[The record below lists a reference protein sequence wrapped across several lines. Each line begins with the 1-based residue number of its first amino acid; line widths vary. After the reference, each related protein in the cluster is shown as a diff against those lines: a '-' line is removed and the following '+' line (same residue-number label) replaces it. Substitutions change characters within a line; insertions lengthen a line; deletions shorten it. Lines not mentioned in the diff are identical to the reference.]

1 MSKRSEHLSKR
12 LRSSATRS
20 KDFFDALN
28 PHQWDVEI
36 YTEGAS
42 WTISQIMAH
51 FVMAES
57 SMLRL
62 VERIVETGE
71 GSPENFDLD
80 SYNEYNA
87 GKLEGVSPVEM
98 MDKFL
103 AAREDTIQKVSQ
115 FSDEDLEKT
124 GRHPWLGMARIEDI
138 VKLMY
143 RHNQIHQ
150 REIRETLEH
159 LNG

>member
-1 MSKRSEHLSKR
+1 MSKRSEHLNKR

-20 KDFFDALN
+20 KDFFDALT
-28 PHQWDVEI
+28 PDQWDVEI

-42 WTISQIMAH
+42 WTISQILAH

-62 VERIVETGE
+62 IERIVETGE

-87 GKLEGVSPVEM
+87 GKLEGVSPDEM
-98 MDKFL
+98 MAKFL

-150 REIRETLEH
+150 REIRETLERF
-159 LNG
+159 NG